1 MILLR
6 GVAGGNM
13 TALIPHESKS
23 TARGGARNLAE
34 LLPARSEGV
43 MHTVGIAKV
52 TTLSTGVPLSRA
64 LGVSANLEAARWFRL
79 RGTRVQR

>member
-23 TARGGARNLAE
+23 TARGGARNL
-34 LLPARSEGV
+34 V
-43 MHTVGIAKV
+43 
-52 TTLSTGVPLSRA
+52 SRA